1 MKKAQ
6 LREARNK
13 KNKVAELRQ
22 RTLTDIK
29 YLVEQECAARNL
41 GKEYGISLDTE
52 PHDIFLP
59 KSDPTDDQTS
69 NFVIGAMHNGV
80 INSEGDT
87 EGFIPYEE
95 LSTDV
100 LGEILAG
107 IEIEKEN
114 GTIEMCVTSL

>member
-1 MKKAQ
+1 MRKSQ

-13 KNKVAELRQ
+13 KNKVIELRE
-22 RTLTDIK
+22 RTLADIK

-41 GKEYGISLDTE
+41 GKEYGISLDAE

-59 KSDPTDDQTS
+59 SSDEEES
-69 NFVIGAMHNGV
+69 NIVIGAMHNGV
-80 INSEGDT
+80 INCEGHN

-114 GTIEMCVTSL
+114 GTIEMCVISL

>member
-1 MKKAQ
+1 MRKSQ

-13 KNKVAELRQ
+13 NKVIELRE
-22 RTLTDIK
+22 RTLADIK

-41 GKEYGISLDTE
+41 GKEYGISLDAE

-59 KSDPTDDQTS
+59 SSDEEES
-69 NFVIGAMHNGV
+69 NIVIGAMHNGV
-80 INSEGDT
+80 INCEGHN

-114 GTIEMCVTSL
+114 GTIEMCVISL